1 MILSKPFRTAL
12 SLFNTPARL
21 LATVGLAVALLIGG
35 AESRAEETRVEFD
48 IPAQPMSSALI
59 QFANQSNLR
68 IAASGV
74 DVSKLST
81 SGVSGRLTPDEA
93 LSHLLYGTGL
103 QFQHNGDDAVIIRPG
118 ERSSQ
123 NKARHQQLAANDSGA
138 SAAAAGSVSRAGIDR
153 SASTAAAGKDASRKR
168 IDEVLVTA
176 EKREVNVQ
184 RTAVSVAAYTSQ
196 HLERSV
202 IEDIYDIGLQTPGLI
217 VNQEIVGKIYIRGI
231 GTENL
236 TIGGDPGVPVHVDGV
251 YLARTSAANLDL
263 YDVERVEVLR
273 GPQGTLYGRNATGGS
288 INIISKAPTNDFY
301 ARLDAQYGNHDRF
314 RIGGTLSGPII
325 EDKVLFRASFVKSDR
340 DGFTPNLFNGEDLDD
355 EDLVMGRMR
364 LKFLVSDDVTFDLI
378 GEFSL
383 DDSKPAPFKQLEF
396 SPLFEGLLGAFDPP
410 GLRPVSQD
418 SPVTQEQD
426 QWGVTGILNWDLGST
441 VLTSVSAFRSTE
453 FMAQFDGD
461 AVDILFQN
469 FSDTS
474 DSEQF
479 SQEIRLAS
487 DGWDRFDWMI
497 GAYYFHDDAMTSIF
511 IPIPGFGFDI
521 LHNADMKTD
530 AFAFFGQVTYRATDR
545 LSFTVGLRYSN
556 EDKEASQFS
565 DFGFMPPLMQDLN
578 EDSDALTPRFAI
590 EFFASED
597 VLLYASVT
605 RGFKSGGFTFNGFQS
620 NFRPE
625 FVWAYEG
632 GVKSQFLDGRLQA
645 NVSAFYYDYTDLQ
658 VSKLQNQA
666 GVITNAADA
675 TIYGGE
681 LEVIVQP
688 WEYFSLNAGLAYLH
702 AEFDQ
707 FLTEDPS
714 NPALGEIDL
723 AGNRLTRSPRFTA
736 NLGAE
741 FIYPVSNL
749 GEISL
754 RADYQYQSKSFFT
767 PFNRALSQQ
776 DSFDLFNARLAFR
789 SASEQWQIAVFVK
802 NAFNEEYFLNIL
814 ESAVEAGKP
823 EGFLASPRTYGVQV
837 IFEL

>member
-1 MILSKPFRTAL
+1 MILPKHYSTRHDFADAPTKLIFVL
-12 SLFNTPARL
+12 
-21 LATVGLAVALLIGG
+21 GLAVALIF
-35 AESRAEETRVEFD
+35 ASAASRADDARVEFD

-59 QFANQSNLR
+59 QFANQSKLR

-74 DVSKLST
+74 DVSELST
-81 SGVSGRLTPDEA
+81 AGVSGRLTPDEA
-93 LSHLLYGTGL
+93 LSYLLSGTGL
-103 QFQHNGDDAVIIRPG
+103 QFLHSGEDAVIIRPS

-123 NKARHQQLAANDSGA
+123 NIAHRQQIAANNSDGGAGLGGSASGA
-138 SAAAAGSVSRAGIDR
+138 GADQTVAAG
-153 SASTAAAGKDASRKR
+153 AADAQTVRKR
-168 IDEVLVTA
+168 IDEILVTA
-176 EKREVNVQ
+176 EKREVSIQ
-184 RTAVSVAAYTSQ
+184 RTPVSMAAYTSK
-196 HLERSV
+196 HLEQSS
-202 IEDIYDIGLQTPGLI
+202 IEDIYDIGLHTPGLI
-217 VNQEIVGKIYIRGI
+217 VNKEIVGKIYIRGI

-251 YLARTSAANLDL
+251 YLARTSAAVLDL

-288 INIISKAPTNDFY
+288 INIISKAPTDEFY
-301 ARLDAQYGNHDRF
+301 ARLETQYGNYDRF

-325 EDKVLFRASFVKSDR
+325 EDKLLFRASFVKSDR

-355 EDLVMGRMR
+355 EDLTMGRLR
-364 LKFLVSDDVTFDLI
+364 LKFLISDDVTFDLI

-396 SPLFEGLLGAFDPP
+396 SPLFEGTLGAFDPP

-418 SPVTQEQD
+418 SPVTEEQD
-426 QWGVTGILNWDLGST
+426 QWGVTGILNWDLGS
-441 VLTSVSAFRSTE
+441 VILTSVSGFRSTE

-461 AVDILFQN
+461 AVDVLFQN

-479 SQEIRLAS
+479 SQEVRLSS
-487 DGWDRFDWMI
+487 DGWDKFDWMI

-545 LSFTVGLRYSN
+545 LSFTAGLRYSN
-556 EDKEASQFS
+556 EDKMAFQFS
-565 DFGFMPPLMQDLN
+565 DFGFIPPLQQDLD
-578 EDSDALTPRFAI
+578 EDSDAITPRFVI
-590 EFFASED
+590 EFAANDD

-632 GVKSQFLDGRLQA
+632 GVKSQFMDGRVQA

-681 LEVIVQP
+681 FELIVRPLENLS
-688 WEYFSLNAGLAYLH
+688 FNAGLAYLH

-723 AGNRLTRSPRFTA
+723 DGNSLTRSPKFTA
-736 NLGAE
+736 NIGGE
-741 FIYPVSNL
+741 FIYPL
-749 GEISL
+749 GNIGELSL
-754 RADYQYQSKSFFT
+754 RADYQYQGKSFFT

-776 DSFDLFNARLAFR
+776 DSFSLFNARLAFN
-789 SASEQWQIAVFVK
+789 SADEHWQVAVFVK
-802 NAFNEEYFLNIL
+802 NAFNEEYFSNIL
-814 ESAVEAGKP
+814 ESAIESGKP
-823 EGFLASPRTYGVQV
+823 EGFLAPPRTYGVQV
-837 IFEL
+837 IYVF